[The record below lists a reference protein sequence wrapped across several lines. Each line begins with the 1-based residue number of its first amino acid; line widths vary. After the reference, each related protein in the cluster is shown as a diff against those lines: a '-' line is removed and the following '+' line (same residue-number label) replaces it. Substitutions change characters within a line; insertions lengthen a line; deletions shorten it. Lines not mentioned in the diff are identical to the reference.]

1 MGQKTNPIGN
11 RLGIIRGWDSNWYGG
26 NNYGEK
32 LAEDDHEL
40 VISELL
46 VKMAQN
52 DDKFLDINTGGLI
65 AN

>member
-1 MGQKTNPIGN
+1 MYYADTIGAKSI
-11 RLGIIRGWDSNWYGG
+11 LKSL
-26 NNYGEK
+26 EK

-46 VKMAQN
+46 IKMAQN

-65 AN
+65 AT